1 MKILGLFVDKLEEY
15 SMTVLTIIMTVLIFM
30 QVVMRYIF
38 KDSPAWTEE
47 LSRYIFLWA
56 IWIGASYGVKT
67 HSHVRLTIL
76 TSRLNKKVQSAVNVV
91 VWFLWLGFIIFLVF
105 KGFEL
110 VGTFLSS
117 GQTSTAMHIPM
128 WIAYASV
135 PVGCTL
141 MVFRLLQNA
150 YYALK
155 KFKNEK
161 EVN

>member
-1 MKILGLFVDKLEEY
+1 MKVLKFLDAKLEEY
-15 SMTVLTIIMTVLIFM
+15 LMTVLTIVMTALIFL

-47 LSRYIFLWA
+47 LSRYLFLWA

-67 HSHVRLTIL
+67 QSHVRLTVL
-76 TSRLNKKVQSAVNVV
+76 TSRLSKKVQDVINVV
-91 VWFLWLGFIIFLVF
+91 VWFLWLAFTIFLVT

-110 VGTFLSS
+110 VSIFLAS

-135 PVGCTL
+135 PVCGTL
-141 MVFRLLQNA
+141 MAFRLLQNA
-150 YYALK
+150 YFAIRNYK
-155 KFKNEK
+155 KEK
-161 EVN
+161 EAD

>member
-1 MKILGLFVDKLEEY
+1 MKVLKFLDAKLEEY
-15 SMTVLTIIMTVLIFM
+15 LMTVLTIVMTALIFL

-47 LSRYIFLWA
+47 LSRYLFLWA

-67 HSHVRLTIL
+67 QSHVRLTVL
-76 TSRLNKKVQSAVNVV
+76 TSRLSKKVQDVINVV
-91 VWFLWLGFIIFLVF
+91 VWFLWLAFTIFLVT

-110 VGTFLSS
+110 VSIFLAS

-135 PVGCTL
+135 LVGCTL
-141 MVFRLLQNA
+141 MAFRLLQNA
-150 YYALK
+150 YFAIRNYK
-155 KFKNEK
+155 KEK
-161 EVN
+161 EAD

>member
-1 MKILGLFVDKLEEY
+1 MKVLKFLDAKLEEY
-15 SMTVLTIIMTVLIFM
+15 LMTVLTIVMTALIFL

-47 LSRYIFLWA
+47 LSRYLFLWA

-67 HSHVRLTIL
+67 QSHVRLTVL
-76 TSRLNKKVQSAVNVV
+76 TSRLSKKVQDVINVV
-91 VWFLWLGFIIFLVF
+91 VWFLWLAFTIFLVT

-110 VGTFLSS
+110 VSIFLAS

-135 PVGCTL
+135 SVGCTL
-141 MVFRLLQNA
+141 MAFRLLQNA
-150 YYALK
+150 YFAIRNYK
-155 KFKNEK
+155 KEK
-161 EVN
+161 EAD

>member
-1 MKILGLFVDKLEEY
+1 MKVLKFLDAKLEEY
-15 SMTVLTIIMTVLIFM
+15 LMTVLTIVMTALIFL

-47 LSRYIFLWA
+47 LSRYLFLWA

-67 HSHVRLTIL
+67 QSHVRLTVL
-76 TSRLNKKVQSAVNVV
+76 TSRLSKKVQDVINVV
-91 VWFLWLGFIIFLVF
+91 VWFLWLAFTIFLVT

-110 VGTFLSS
+110 VSIFLAS

-150 YYALK
+150 YFAIRNYK
-155 KFKNEK
+155 KEK
-161 EVN
+161 EAD

>member
-1 MKILGLFVDKLEEY
+1 MKVLKFLDAKLEEY
-15 SMTVLTIIMTVLIFM
+15 LMTVLTIVMTALIFL

-47 LSRYIFLWA
+47 LSRYLFLWA

-67 HSHVRLTIL
+67 RSHVRLTVL
-76 TSRLNKKVQSAVNVV
+76 TSRFSKKVQDGINVV
-91 VWFLWLGFIIFLVF
+91 VWFLWLAFTIFLVT

-110 VGTFLSS
+110 VSIFLAS

-141 MVFRLLQNA
+141 MTFRLLQNA
-150 YYALK
+150 YFAIRNYK
-155 KFKNEK
+155 KEK
-161 EVN
+161 EAD